1 MATDRQQD
9 TANWPDAAVWGDASI
24 WGPDAPD
31 FIADDAVG
39 HLTISAEYPSDP
51 AIHTWTGIGD
61 LLLGGVTYTGIGP
74 EVVSIRIGTASEK
87 EDARLQVTLAG
98 INTPEY
104 RRAFQEFSGRV
115 VITVRFVYSEDG
127 GKTWLTVPRF
137 FRGLYSRPELR
148 NDTVSFEVATYR
160 ENLDRGYEQN
170 WSDSSQQ
177 AEYPGDRGL
186 EHLVRIAEGADLT
199 IRWPP

>member
-9 TANWPDAAVWGDASI
+9 TANWPDASVWGDASI

-31 FIADDAVG
+31 FIAEDAIG
-39 HLTISAEYPSDP
+39 HLTVSAEYPSDP
-51 AIHTWTGIGD
+51 PIHVWTGIDD
-61 LLLGGVTYTGIGP
+61 LMLGGVTYAGIGP
-74 EVVSIRIGTASEK
+74 DVVDIRIGKSSEK
-87 EDARLQVTLAG
+87 EDARLQVTLAR
-98 INTPEY
+98 INTPEL

-115 VITVRFVYSEDG
+115 VVTVRFVYSEDG
-127 GKTWLTVPRF
+127 GNTWLSVPRF
-137 FRGLYSRPELR
+137 FRGLYSRPTLR
-148 NDTVSFEVATYR
+148 NDTATYR

-177 AEYPGDRGL
+177 AEYPGDRGF
-186 EHLVRIAEGADLT
+186 EHLLRIAEGADLT